1 MNSHPTRRRECLAIT
16 IEILNASIN
25 GIIKTHL
32 LYSVGMS
39 YEQLIRYLGFLK
51 KSGFIETQ
59 GNLYRTTEKGM
70 KLIAEFESSPL
81 TRSVLLT

>member
-25 GIIKTHL
+25 GIMKTHL